1 MTIGAIIQA
10 RSSRPVSQIPFQ
22 EMKWLIADVVVDE
35 AFSLRCEAADQ
46 KLLEAIVNLIT
57 TELYTTYASWRAEEL
72 RIAIRAGACSQL
84 GPMYRLC
91 PAEFVRI
98 MDTYHTCPMRLEA
111 LRILRREAEKPQPED
126 PAVAKRKYR
135 EMLGKVAKECF
146 EDVARDGRITYYS
159 DSLLANIY
167 DLLCETRDLLSIGN
181 LPENEVEAEKEKRRL
196 LEETFKLMISEGK
209 QLEFP

>member
-135 EMLGKVAKECF
+135 EMLEKVAKECF

-181 LPENEVEAEKEKRRL
+181 LPENEVGAEREKRRL

>member
-1 MTIGAIIQA
+1 MTVGAIIQA

-46 KLLEAIVNLIT
+46 KLLKAIVNLIT
-57 TELYTTYASWRAEEL
+57 TELYTTYASWRADEL
-72 RIAIRAGACSQL
+72 RVAIRAGACSQL

-111 LRILRREAEKPQPED
+111 LRILRQETEKPLPED
-126 PAVAKRKYR
+126 PAVAKRKDR
-135 EMLGKVAKECF
+135 EMLEKVAKECF
-146 EDVARDGRITYYS
+146 EDVVKEGRITYYS
-159 DSLLANIY
+159 DSLVAKIY
-167 DLLCETRDLLSIGN
+167 DLLCETRDILSIGN

>member
-35 AFSLRCEAADQ
+35 AFSLRCEAAEQ

-146 EDVARDGRITYYS
+146 EDVARDGRITDYS

-181 LPENEVEAEKEKRRL
+181 LPENEVRAEREKRRL

>member
-1 MTIGAIIQA
+1 MTVSAIIQA

-57 TELYTTYASWRAEEL
+57 TELYTTYASWRADEL
-72 RIAIRAGACSQL
+72 RVAIRAGACSQL

-135 EMLGKVAKECF
+135 EMLEKVAKECF
-146 EDVARDGRITYYS
+146 EDVAKDGRITYYS
-159 DSLLANIY
+159 DSLVANIY

-196 LEETFKLMISEGK
+196 LEETFKLMIAEGK

>member
-1 MTIGAIIQA
+1 MTVSAIIQA
-10 RSSRPVSQIPFQ
+10 RSSRPVSQIPFR

-57 TELYTTYASWRAEEL
+57 TELYTTYASWRADEL
-72 RIAIRAGACSQL
+72 RVAIRAGACSQL

-135 EMLGKVAKECF
+135 EMLEKVAKECF
-146 EDVARDGRITYYS
+146 EDVAKDGRITYYS
-159 DSLLANIY
+159 DSLVANIY

-209 QLEFP
+209 KLEFP

>member
-98 MDTYHTCPMRLEA
+98 MDTYHTCLMRLEA

-135 EMLGKVAKECF
+135 EMLEKVAKECF

-167 DLLCETRDLLSIGN
+167 DLLCETRGLLSIGN